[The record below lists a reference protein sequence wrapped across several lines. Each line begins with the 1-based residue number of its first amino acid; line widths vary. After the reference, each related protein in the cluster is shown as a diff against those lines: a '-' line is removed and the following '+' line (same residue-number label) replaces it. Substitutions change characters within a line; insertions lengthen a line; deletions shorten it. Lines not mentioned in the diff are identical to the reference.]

1 MSGTPG
7 PALSVAC
14 VQTNSARDIAGN
26 LETVPPLVR
35 AARNA
40 GAEFVLLPE
49 NVSMMEPDTALW
61 REKALPEK
69 GHPALA
75 AFRALA
81 RETGAW
87 LLIGSLAIR
96 VAGDKVANRS
106 ILLDSEG
113 EIVARYDKIHLF
125 DVDLGAGESYR
136 ESATIAPGDRAVVA
150 DTPWGRLGMS
160 VCYDLRFAHLYRSLA
175 KAGADFLSIPAAF
188 TRTTGRAH
196 WHVLQRAR
204 AIETGCYVFA
214 PAQCGVHA
222 MGRETFGHALIV
234 DPWGTVLADAGED
247 VGFIIATIDLAAVAE
262 ARRKIPALT
271 HDRPYAEP
279 DAEPDAG
286 PRGTAVPPRPA
297 ADLAVRLVP

>member
-1 MSGTPG
+1 MSRTVK
-7 PALSVAC
+7 VAC
-14 VQTNSARDIAGN
+14 VQTNSARDIATN

-35 AARNA
+35 AAKDA
-40 GAEFVLLPE
+40 GAEFALLPE
-49 NVSMMEPDTALW
+49 NVGMLEPDTALW
-61 REKALPEK
+61 REKAFAEED
-69 GHPALA
+69 HPALA

-81 RETGAW
+81 RDAGLW

-96 VAGDKVANRS
+96 LGRDKVANRS
-106 ILLDSEG
+106 ILLDNRG
-113 EIVARYDKIHLF
+113 RIFARYDKIHLF
-125 DVDLGAGESYR
+125 DVDLDGGESYR
-136 ESATIAPGDRAVVA
+136 ESETIAPGDRAVIA

-160 VCYDLRFAHLYRSLA
+160 VCYDLRFPQLYRSLA

-214 PAQCGVHA
+214 PAQCGIHA

-234 DPWGTVLADAGED
+234 DPWGVVLSDAGED
-247 VGFIIATIDLAAVAE
+247 VGFIMAEIDPAAVAE

-279 DAEPDAG
+279 G
-286 PRGTAVPPRPA
+286 VVPG
-297 ADLAVRLVP
+297 LASGGFVG

>member
-1 MSGTPG
+1 VAVSRT
-7 PALSVAC
+7 LVVAC
-14 VQTNSARDIAGN
+14 VQTNSARDIAAN

-35 AARNA
+35 AAKDA
-40 GAEFVLLPE
+40 GAELVLLPE
-49 NVSMMEPDTALW
+49 NVSMLEPDTALW
-61 REKALPEK
+61 REKALAEE
-69 GHPALA
+69 GHPALN

-81 RETGAW
+81 RDEDLW

-96 VAGDKVANRS
+96 VGDGKVANRS
-106 ILLDSEG
+106 ILLDNQG
-113 EIVARYDKIHLF
+113 RIVARYDKIHLF
-125 DVDLGAGESYR
+125 DVDLDGGESYR
-136 ESATIAPGDRAVVA
+136 ESESIAPGDRAVIA

-160 VCYDLRFAHLYRSLA
+160 VCYDLRFPHLYRSLA

-234 DPWGTVLADAGED
+234 DPWGVVLADAGED
-247 VGFIIATIDLAAVAE
+247 VGFIMAEIDPAAVAE

-279 DAEPDAG
+279 GVVTTSGFAG
-286 PRGTAVPPRPA
+286 
-297 ADLAVRLVP
+297 

>member
-1 MSGTPG
+1 VSRT
-7 PALSVAC
+7 LVVAC
-14 VQTNSARDIAGN
+14 VQTNSARDIAAN

-35 AARNA
+35 SAKDA
-40 GAEFVLLPE
+40 GAELVLLPE
-49 NVSMMEPDTALW
+49 NVSMLEPDTALW
-61 REKALPEK
+61 REKALTEE

-81 RETGAW
+81 READLW

-96 VAGDKVANRS
+96 LSGDKVANRS
-106 ILLDSEG
+106 ILLDNQG
-113 EIVARYDKIHLF
+113 RIVARYDKIHLF
-125 DVDLGAGESYR
+125 DVDLDGGESYR
-136 ESATIAPGDRAVVA
+136 ESESIAPGDRAVIA

-160 VCYDLRFAHLYRSLA
+160 VCYDLRFPHLYRSLA

-196 WHVLQRAR
+196 WHVLHRAR

-234 DPWGTVLADAGED
+234 DPWGVVLADAGED
-247 VGFIIATIDLAAVAE
+247 VGFIMAEIDPAAVAE

-279 DAEPDAG
+279 GVVTTSGFAG
-286 PRGTAVPPRPA
+286 
-297 ADLAVRLVP
+297 

>member
-1 MSGTPG
+1 MAVSPIRTR
-7 PALSVAC
+7 ASNLTVAC
-14 VQTNSARDIAGN
+14 VQTNSAREMAAN

-40 GAEFVLLPE
+40 GADLVLLPE

-61 REKALPEK
+61 REKAIPEE

-96 VAGDKVANRS
+96 VADDKVANRS
-106 ILLDSEG
+106 ILLDNEG
-113 EIVARYDKIHLF
+113 GIVARYDKIHLF
-125 DVDLGAGESYR
+125 DVDLDGGESYR

-150 DTPWGRLGMS
+150 ATPWGRLGMS
-160 VCYDLRFAHLYRSLA
+160 VCYDLRFPHLYRSLA

-234 DPWGTVLADAGED
+234 DPWGVVLADAGED
-247 VGFIIATIDLAAVAE
+247 TGFIIATIDRAAVAE

-279 DAEPDAG
+279 DVEPGRAAAK
-286 PRGTAVPPRPA
+286 PSAKPPSKPV
-297 ADLAVRLVP
+297 D

>member
-1 MSGTPG
+1 VSRTL
-7 PALSVAC
+7 AVAC
-14 VQTNSARDIAGN
+14 VQTNSARDIAAN

-35 AARNA
+35 AAKDA
-40 GAEFVLLPE
+40 GADFVLLPE
-49 NVSMMEPDTALW
+49 NVGMLEPDIALW
-61 REKALPEK
+61 REKALAEED
-69 GHPALA
+69 HPALA
-75 AFRALA
+75 VFRALA
-81 RETGAW
+81 RDADLW

-96 VAGDKVANRS
+96 LENDKVANRS
-106 ILLDSEG
+106 ILLDNQG
-113 EIVARYDKIHLF
+113 RIVARYDKIHLF
-125 DVDLGAGESYR
+125 DVDLDGGESYR
-136 ESATIAPGDRAVVA
+136 ESATIAPGDRAVIA

-160 VCYDLRFAHLYRSLA
+160 VCYDLRFPHLYRSLA

-234 DPWGTVLADAGED
+234 DPWGVVLADAGEG
-247 VGFIIATIDLAAVAE
+247 VGFIMAEIDPAAVAE

-279 DAEPDAG
+279 G
-286 PRGTAVPPRPA
+286 VVRG
-297 ADLAVRLVP
+297 LAPS